1 MKLFMTLTK
10 EEVDF
15 INQIKN
21 KNKEKASQLT
31 TAVEWLVK
39 PIIDDLSWKE
49 ACICVVIYW
58 RVWNDILTCWSDM
71 VLSWVNLSHHDRA
84 DLESLTNKLLLYN

>member
-1 MKLFMTLTK
+1 MTLTK

-31 TAVEWLVK
+31 TAVE
-39 PIIDDLSWKE
+39 
-49 ACICVVIYW
+49 
-58 RVWNDILTCWSDM
+58 
-71 VLSWVNLSHHDRA
+71 
-84 DLESLTNKLLLYN
+84 